1 VDHQRDPFIEERI
14 EGRRHAEAMATEFC
28 RHIEAVG
35 ESLRKDLRR
44 IAEELPPRIDRL
56 EVTLRAE
63 IARSREAL
71 ADLIRS
77 TYVDLDRRVRVL
89 EGRPPDSA

>member
-1 VDHQRDPFIEERI
+1 VDHQRDPFIEEC
-14 EGRRHAEAMATEFC
+14 AEFC

-44 IAEELPPRIDRL
+44 VAEELTPRIDRL
-56 EVTLRAE
+56 EVTLRGE
-63 IARSREAL
+63 IVRSRDAL

>member
-1 VDHQRDPFIEERI
+1 
-14 EGRRHAEAMATEFC
+14 MAAEFC
-28 RHIEAVG
+28 RHIEVVG

-44 IAEELPPRIDRL
+44 VAEELTPRIDRL
-56 EVTLRAE
+56 EVTLRGE
-63 IARSREAL
+63 IVRSRDAL